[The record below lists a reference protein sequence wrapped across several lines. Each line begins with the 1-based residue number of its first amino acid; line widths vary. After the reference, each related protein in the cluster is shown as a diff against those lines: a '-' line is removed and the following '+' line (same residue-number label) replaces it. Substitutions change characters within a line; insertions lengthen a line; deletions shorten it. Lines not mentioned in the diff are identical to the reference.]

1 MTISLSAPATWNDA
15 SLSASLE
22 IQELAS
28 SFLRTNHKVD
38 VPSIRHAFEHLS
50 GPFFNDNSEVSKNMV
65 FGCWKEIGGLSLYYA
80 TRNEFEIPLEHL
92 ASTLVRKQRDYG
104 HNNIAK
110 YGRQGLII
118 RVHDKI
124 ARLENLTQ
132 KQSAAANEPIED
144 TLLDI
149 AGYSAI
155 GMMWESGTF
164 LLPLE

>member
-1 MTISLSAPATWNDA
+1 MRIFLSAPATWNDA
-15 SLSASLE
+15 SLNASTE

-28 SFLRTNHKVD
+28 SFERNNYKTD
-38 VPSIRHAFEHLS
+38 VPYIRHAFEHLS
-50 GPFFNDNSEVSKNMV
+50 GPFFHDSSDASKELV
-65 FGCWKEIGGLSLYYA
+65 FSCWKEIGGLSLYYA
-80 TRNEFEIPLEHL
+80 KRNEFEISLEHL

-104 HNNIAK
+104 HNNISK

>member
-1 MTISLSAPATWNDA
+1 
-15 SLSASLE
+15 
-22 IQELAS
+22 
-28 SFLRTNHKVD
+28 
-38 VPSIRHAFEHLS
+38 
-50 GPFFNDNSEVSKNMV
+50 MV